1 MKSQKQII
9 KPSQI
14 NSSLY
19 MQQISSCSSS
29 YDDDTN
35 KSSNIIPITT
45 MTTNNVTTINIT
57 SSSSTTG
64 INEFPNLLKRN
75 SSSRISDTTVGSAT
89 TTPTS
94 NVYSCSGI

>member
-35 KSSNIIPITT
+35 KSSNIRPITT